1 MAPAAVN
8 SVDES
13 GMETEN
19 NILYE
24 LLTYSEWQQEPEKL
38 SRAVVEKSDDAK
50 GSGFWGWLGLLATSM
65 SSIPPA
71 VQRLRSF
78 HMEWHFVVGGDGKVL
93 AILQDQCVEIRSSR
107 DEYATVIGRGIVPR
121 DPMPQWRRIA
131 WSPDCSFLAVALS
144 TGRVEFFDT
153 VGSTLFHIPEP
164 VVQIEGVLHDI
175 SYAMAGI
182 LFTEARVHKT
192 QWSYEFITVNYRG
205 ELKSYLLSPS
215 DGYRDNHSVNLASF
229 YSKGVTSIQYHPS
242 HQVLFVAGRSPVP
255 QANGSN
261 GNRGSALEFGITAW
275 RFLSDYPHY
284 KLVTTLSDDMLRMNP
299 RRFLKKM
306 SLYYKQSEDTVYQLS
321 ISPSGTKMAAAHT
334 SGALSVWAVPSLTR
348 ISLWQLEDMPKF
360 DHLNPQAHK
369 LNKRRY
375 FSLRPES
382 TNLTICDMNWWSD
395 DCLILAHHSGAVKV
409 VSLLSRRNLLGDSP
423 EWFEFSPEVSGL
435 FDRGFLA
442 LECEWLFAGVRTP
455 VDSID
460 GGESSDEE
468 TSPPSLAGKAGSVV
482 RHALY
487 YVTDSERFA
496 PPRKK
501 PIIITKLYRLLC
513 VKSTTPEE
521 LFAAKIDAEEYG
533 EALDLART
541 YGLDSDLVYQRQWR
555 KSSASVAAIQDYLS
569 KINKCTWVLHE
580 CLERVPES
588 LEAAR
593 RLLEFGLQGT
603 DVEALVACGQG
614 TDGGRFIL
622 SEPPVYNNEYE
633 DKDLTEHQLSEKL
646 KVATQEW
653 RKEWLAK
660 VDFDN
665 LSLDQRWL
673 CECRLKLLVYLD
685 RLAMY
690 EIQEGLALSPEK
702 FDADFF
708 ERFRCQPPLEAALS
722 FAQEGNATAV
732 STLFTYAGMATLP
745 HWLTVVSNFPETLP
759 PSHYSTCLPK
769 ARITEQG
776 KREVIS
782 WDTQDLREKDWCEEM
797 IQEAP
802 MVAVWNSFDKDFYD
816 DNPLLQKWWTEE
828 PTCEMLTQ
836 WYSERAHEIEEM
848 SFLVENALELVKI
861 GCLNNVEGLGKLY
874 GDLLTLETL
883 VYECRISQPLTLAQL
898 EQISDS
904 EKIRL
909 LMSMSSDKKYVLCF
923 RDWLLPFVNRCERAS
938 PGSRRRLLGEFLSET
953 AKEDLS
959 PCVQVFENSNLEDP
973 ERILQDA
980 HELAELALS
989 CIRSCQREDQL
1000 DYIERII
1007 KCVPQRGAS
1016 GENEDEE
1023 LKRLHD
1029 ELDAL
1034 ESYIEV
1040 AECFQRYGAKVCV
1053 KTIADS
1059 ASDVKQLELLLK
1071 KVTSA
1076 ALKRSPPLTENE
1088 WSSFLDDILLF
1099 QKNVFSNITVP
1110 DCVKIVAN
1118 ALLGSGNR
1126 EFIGSASKLL
1136 TCHQEGTSSKLRHPN
1151 SLPYKTS
1158 VDLVLSAA
1166 REYVDS
1172 AASHSDSCIPLARA
1186 CLQILDSRLP
1196 EVKAE
1201 LDFLSALPLLSQFK
1215 VAALPVQARHC
1226 DKMELVR
1233 EALKQTPNA
1242 YKQSSK
1248 VLKLAELLHL
1258 YGEDTARRE
1267 GAVLSLLA
1275 NVALEDADYKHCY
1288 EVCQKL
1294 MAGYHSE
1301 GWKICQ
1307 NLGECTEFADLAAR
1321 QKLLAFSLCYCPD
1334 TAVDNLLKATQMLEL
1349 QEIYQQLDL
1358 PQEELS
1364 SSASRESAQLPDNKM
1379 VSSWGSGDSVK
1390 SDGSQENSWGFVGFT
1405 AGKTRSMLTTLG
1417 SADFWKSTVRNL
1429 TNVKRHKP
1437 VQRTA
1442 STVRSNTDLKQFAV
1456 PAVYQSVFRDAY
1468 VSKYSPSYEKWDSP
1482 NWSPVLVDLFNVL
1495 RASMIAESIDDKSP
1509 SAQCSYESRSSI
1521 LLGLAKGLLPDD
1533 TLLAMCC
1540 LFGVQHLDQVE
1551 EFFLNLPSTPIVL
1564 SVASYFFSLLVLVTL
1579 NPADTDRLLSLD
1591 AQQVVQEVS
1600 SKSHDALNDDA
1611 HVCAELASKFCQM
1624 QADLAQAELLK
1635 KQGGSIDVERFT
1647 EDNRYKAETILGM
1660 ALTLDQ
1666 DALEAAI
1673 SLARRYDIPAWD
1685 VYICH
1690 LEFLFSEGCDMTDI
1704 EQRLHTGGMLEA
1716 LLSSPESLREQL
1728 FSRIY
1733 PSLNGSD
1740 HRVMRFFYKL
1750 LDICGRTV
1758 TDNLGLKPSDH
1769 LRLLERLRSACP
1781 KIDYK
1786 ALLEPGQSPLVILSP
1801 FVNKDT
1807 VQAIAELAPSIP
1819 CHDGSRLTSSSIYCT
1834 WASKLFL
1841 SKGGE
1846 TVLTTTE
1853 WTKHF
1858 DKCRGYLEN
1867 LSPSDLVTFA
1877 ESVAFDKVSLER
1889 VSRRIRLDVVRQCLK
1904 LAKQYQVEKTPKI
1917 GSEKEWND
1925 AAKTLQSYLSHLQ
1938 RIADGVLDE
1947 AVDPSNPV
1955 VQSYATEFELSRGI
1969 PTKLEA
1975 MLLRCAMSETKP
1987 GLLQSLLSCCPPNT
2001 VDKQPT
2007 DIYSDAIL
2015 LASEQLRNPEKKLH
2029 EVFDVMTPEE
2039 VLERILRQVLEES
2052 EDMFVG
2058 DMVLDLLRPFC
2069 LDSSVAI
2076 HVRLKVLEILEKN
2089 VSLSTDDEN
2098 LLLLLQ
2104 VQTLIWSEWPDYEL
2118 DECTELDGDT
2128 RQAMFDELLQRCS
2141 TLSGFVVLGK
2151 LLQCGDPLD
2160 STSELDPEKNPWT
2173 RLIGNMLLVCD
2184 KTSGLDAAESL
2195 FLAAIK
2201 NCNLNLECCRYIFC
2215 EFKKKNSLIHIVRP
2229 FLQTD
2234 YSQLHKDAVAFLRHV
2249 DKVSECDYDET
2260 VLNRILQLRLL
2271 PDVVSTALYQPV
2283 VDHLIANQGS
2293 AEKHFSIDEATRSL
2307 TNANMLAEAGTLLL
2321 QSSRTHPAVCTF
2333 NAAVNAARRWLR
2345 GTTSE
2350 P

>member
-1 MAPAAVN
+1 MAPATVN

-24 LLTYSEWQQEPEKL
+24 LLTYAEWQQEPEKL

-107 DEYATVIGRGIVPR
+107 DEYATVIGRGIVSR

-164 VVQIEGVLHDI
+164 VMQIEGVLHDI

-215 DGYRDNHSVNLASF
+215 DGYRDNHSLSLASF
-229 YSKGVTSIQYHPS
+229 YSKGVTSVQYHPS

-255 QANGSN
+255 QANDSN
-261 GNRGSALEFGITAW
+261 GNHGSALEFGITAW

-299 RRFLKKM
+299 RRFLKKV
-306 SLYYKQSEDTVYQLS
+306 SFYYKQSEDTVYQLS

-348 ISLWQLEDMPKF
+348 ISLWQLEDMPNF

-375 FSLRPES
+375 FSLHPES
-382 TNLTICDMNWWSD
+382 AHLTICDMNWWSD

-423 EWFEFSPEVSGL
+423 EWFEFSPQVSGL

-442 LECEWLFAGVRTP
+442 FECEWLFAGVRTP
-455 VDSID
+455 VDAID

-468 TSPPSLAGKAGSVV
+468 TLPPSLASKAGSVV

-501 PIIITKLYRLLC
+501 PKIITKLYRLLY

-633 DKDLTEHQLSEKL
+633 DKDLTEHQLSEKQ
-646 KVATQEW
+646 KVAKQEW

-660 VDFDN
+660 VDFAN

-690 EIQEGLALSPEK
+690 EIQEGLSLSPEK

-708 ERFRCQPPLEAALS
+708 ESFRCQPPLEAALS

-776 KREVIS
+776 TREVIS

-816 DNPLLQKWWTEE
+816 DNPSLQKWWTEE

-898 EQISDS
+898 EEISDG

-909 LMSMSSDKKYVLCF
+909 LMSMSSEKKYVLCF

-953 AKEDLS
+953 AKEDLL

-1016 GENEDEE
+1016 GENENEE

-1034 ESYIEV
+1034 ESCIEV

-1059 ASDVKQLELLLK
+1059 ASDVKQLEVLLK

-1076 ALKRSPPLTENE
+1076 ALKRTPPLTEND
-1088 WSSFLDDILLF
+1088 WSSFLDDILQF
-1099 QKNVFSNITVP
+1099 QKNVFSSITVP

-1136 TCHQEGTSSKLRHPN
+1136 TCHQEATSSKPRHPN

-1233 EALKQTPNA
+1233 EALHQTPNA

-1275 NVALEDADYKHCY
+1275 NVAFEDADYKHCY

-1307 NLGECTEFADLAAR
+1307 NLGECTEFTDLAAR

-1334 TAVDNLLKATQMLEL
+1334 TAVDHLLKATQMLEL

-1364 SSASRESAQLPDNKM
+1364 SSANRESIPDNKV

-1429 TNVKRHKP
+1429 TNVKRQKT

-1442 STVRSNTDLKQFAV
+1442 STLRSNSDLKQFAV
-1456 PAVYQSVFRDAY
+1456 PAIYESVFRDAY
-1468 VSKYSPSYEKWDSP
+1468 VSKYNPSYEKSDSP

-1495 RASMIAESIDDKSP
+1495 RASMIAEAIDDKSP

-1551 EFFLNLPSTPIVL
+1551 EFFLNLPSTPVVL

-1579 NPADTDRLLSLD
+1579 DPADTDRLLSLD

-1600 SKSHDALNDDA
+1600 SKSHDALTDGA
-1611 HVCAELASKFCQM
+1611 HICATIASRFCQM

-1666 DALEAAI
+1666 EALEAAV
-1673 SLARRYDIPAWD
+1673 SLGRRYDIPAWD
-1685 VYICH
+1685 IYICH
-1690 LEFLFSEGCDMTDI
+1690 LEFLFSEGCDVADI
-1704 EQRLHTGGMLEA
+1704 EQRLLTGGMLEA

-1740 HRVMRFFYKL
+1740 HGVMRFFYKL

-1769 LRLLERLRSACP
+1769 LMLLERLQSACP
-1781 KIDYK
+1781 QIDYK
-1786 ALLEPGQSPLVILSP
+1786 ALLEPGHSPLVVLSP

-1807 VQAIAELAPSIP
+1807 VQAISELAPSIP
-1819 CHDGSRLTSSSIYCT
+1819 CHDGSHLTSSSIFCT

-1938 RIADGVLDE
+1938 RVVDGVLDE

-1955 VQSYATEFELSRGI
+1955 VQSYAIEFELSRGI

-2029 EVFDVMTPEE
+2029 DVFDVMTPEE

-2118 DECTELDGDT
+2118 DECTELDCDT
-2128 RQAMFDELLQRCS
+2128 RQAMFDELLDRCT

-2160 STSELDPEKNPWT
+2160 STSELDPKKNPWT
-2173 RLIGNMLLVCD
+2173 RLIYNMLLVCD

-2215 EFKKKNSLIHIVRP
+2215 EFEKKNSVIHIVRA

-2234 YSQLHKDAVAFLRHV
+2234 YSQLHKDAIAFLRHV
-2249 DKVSECDYDET
+2249 DKVSEHDYDDT

-2283 VDHLIANQGS
+2283 VDHLIASQGS
-2293 AEKHFSIDEATRSL
+2293 AEKHFSIEEATRSL

-2333 NAAVNAARRWLR
+2333 NAAVNAARRFLR